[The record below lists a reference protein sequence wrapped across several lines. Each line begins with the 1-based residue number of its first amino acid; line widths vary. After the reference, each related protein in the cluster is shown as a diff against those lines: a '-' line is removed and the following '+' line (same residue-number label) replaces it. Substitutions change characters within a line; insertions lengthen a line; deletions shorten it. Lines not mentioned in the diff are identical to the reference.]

1 MNKKGRASTPYL
13 LILPT
18 LFFVMVFTVYPTLSS
33 FVKSF
38 YKQRLNIPKFR
49 KPVFIGLENY
59 RELFSSEEFRMILE
73 NTVIY
78 VVILVP
84 LTVAAALCFA
94 LWLRNPRHAKLR
106 IAIFHPTIL
115 PMVSAAT
122 IWLFF
127 LTPDY
132 GLFNSF
138 LRFFGYP
145 GPENW
150 VSNPRMA
157 LKALMIV
164 AFWKDA
170 GFYMVYY
177 LAGLQSLPE
186 DVYEAL
192 RLEGAGPFTVLFRF
206 TLPLLR
212 RTTLFVTTVAVIG
225 AFRTVDH
232 IFIMTSGG
240 PSGSSTLLLYELW
253 QVRFEELN
261 LGHAS
266 AITVILVS
274 ILLLFTI
281 TNFLFQERK
290 EGV

>member
-1 MNKKGRASTPYL
+1 MSRKGQGITPYL

-18 LFFVMVFTVYPTLSS
+18 LFFVLIFTVYPTISS
-33 FVKSF
+33 IVGSF

-49 KPVFIGLENY
+49 EPVFNGLGNY
-59 RELFSSEEFRMILE
+59 RELFGSEGFRMILG
-73 NTVIY
+73 NTISY
-78 VVILVP
+78 VFVLVP
-84 LTVAAALCFA
+84 LTVMAALFFA
-94 LWLRNPRHAKLR
+94 LWLRKGGNARFR
-106 IAIFHPTIL
+106 IAIFHPAIL

-132 GLFNSF
+132 GLFNRF
-138 LRFFGYP
+138 LRLFGYP

-150 VSNPRMA
+150 VSNPKMA

-170 GFYMVYY
+170 GFYMIYY
-177 LAGLQSLPE
+177 LAGLQSLPG

-192 RLEGAGPFTVLFRF
+192 KLEGAGPLTVLFRF

-253 QVRFEELN
+253 QVRFDQLN

-266 AITVILVS
+266 AITVILIF
-274 ILLLFTI
+274 ILLLFTV

-290 EGV
+290 EGA